1 MIKEDIYLRT
11 LDAIHDEIVNTTTN
25 STRTTA
31 PMMMMNDTNI
41 KDVIRGLS
49 VAFTNQITGES
60 KVTPTLPVQ
69 DTVSAR
75 LISSLI
81 SLLQAY
87 RPYCNEDESNNI
99 QQQQQNN
106 TTRLLLKMGQSIAV
120 QSLNMLSKFISWVDL
135 SLVLNDVILS
145 YLWDCLHSAGIG
157 GDDVGQEEEADGNT
171 KLSIAASKCFN
182 ELLSRGMEGCGR
194 KIDLLVRLNL
204 FQELLACQEQDG
216 GLTTEG
222 RKRRGVDLKT
232 VDATHIEAVIAV
244 AELVNLAGI
253 ELLSEWDDNFLSCSS
268 SNMDQV
274 LLSTVS
280 LLDQM
285 MKSFFLCLSY
295 DDIDVSGAVVPLALR
310 LTVTMGKELDKCK
323 AADNNQDDSNN
334 IQFLSSLPF
343 SAFNHLPR
351 LLSTIYIQMRY
362 PADFEFDFEE
372 DEDAEEELY
381 RAELRKFYRR
391 VVSLYPDLCLSF
403 LGNTLSSLSTPLSTT
418 PTSDMEASLRLLYH
432 HCEGIRPPPG
442 TKTIL
447 RNETFRSLLVALHS
461 SDVSHHSHREV
472 LMLYYDV
479 ATRYSS
485 LLKDHPQLMPSLLDS
500 MSGVR
505 GLQHPHP
512 KVRSRSCYLLLKLV
526 KDMGQN
532 MRPYVETAVGGIQSL
547 ISNPTA
553 FPIQPDDTLYLF
565 ETIGLLLGKTGL
577 SVPDQRRYLTAV
589 MTPHVQSI
597 NNVLQSPN
605 LRRDPDEYGTI
616 LSSSVAALA
625 YLSKGFTRQT
635 PPEIQEVL
643 FETVKICLAVL
654 QSLPE
659 HEAVRNKCMVLL
671 QRMIQCLKEGV
682 LPSMPSFL
690 ALLIE
695 HCNAE
700 DVLDV
705 SQLLN
710 QLCAKFGPIAV
721 PALDAA
727 ALPFFAKMP
736 FSGNHNF
743 QQ

>member
-1 MIKEDIYLRT
+1 
-11 LDAIHDEIVNTTTN
+11 
-25 STRTTA
+25 
-31 PMMMMNDTNI
+31 
-41 KDVIRGLS
+41 
-49 VAFTNQITGES
+49 
-60 KVTPTLPVQ
+60 
-69 DTVSAR
+69 
-75 LISSLI
+75 
-81 SLLQAY
+81 
-87 RPYCNEDESNNI
+87 
-99 QQQQQNN
+99 
-106 TTRLLLKMGQSIAV
+106 
-120 QSLNMLSKFISWVDL
+120 
-135 SLVLNDVILS
+135 
-145 YLWDCLHSAGIG
+145 
-157 GDDVGQEEEADGNT
+157 
-171 KLSIAASKCFN
+171 
-182 ELLSRGMEGCGR
+182 
-194 KIDLLVRLNL
+194 
-204 FQELLACQEQDG
+204 
-216 GLTTEG
+216 
-222 RKRRGVDLKT
+222 
-232 VDATHIEAVIAV
+232 
-244 AELVNLAGI
+244 
-253 ELLSEWDDNFLSCSS
+253 
-268 SNMDQV
+268 
-274 LLSTVS
+274 
-280 LLDQM
+280 
-285 MKSFFLCLSY
+285 
-295 DDIDVSGAVVPLALR
+295 
-310 LTVTMGKELDKCK
+310 
-323 AADNNQDDSNN
+323 
-334 IQFLSSLPF
+334 
-343 SAFNHLPR
+343 
-351 LLSTIYIQMRY
+351 MRY

-727 ALPFFAKMP
+727 ALPFLRKCHSLVTTISSSRNHHNDESSCNDSNNGNGGDGAAVPPHLLIEQLVIKKLTFLFLQNVVSHGATSLLLSSSNIQSLEDVLNTMNDGATSEIHDAVVKKSCVV
-736 FSGNHNF
+736 FFRDLIDQWSGEEVGG
-743 QQ
+743 